1 MFELLGLD
9 KVKYLGRKLDKK
21 MFYDNGDLSKE
32 DKKIF
37 IDYIDRIEMSYVL
50 NSSTINIAPFVND
63 EYYYEAIVYLKVK
76 LKQKDKIDKISKIIN
91 NNIPNPLVII
101 YEFDKQY
108 SISTAIKRL
117 SKTEKNKTVVEESN
131 TTNWLNIS
139 SLSEND
145 KKFIDS
151 ISLSKIP
158 YTNLFDFYKTI
169 NDKIYL
175 FNMSDKIGEYEE
187 IAAHG
192 IKVNYNGKTVLAGNE
207 KLMNVNKIKYTPVTE
222 TGTVVYIAING
233 KYAGDLVISDEIK
246 EDSKEAIAKLKQ
258 IGIKQTVMLTGDNK
272 KVADAVAGELK
283 LDKVYSNLLPDE
295 KVEKIEEIYKGRT
308 EKQKVAFVGDG
319 INDAPVLA
327 RADVGIAMGGLGSDA
342 AIEAADVV
350 IMNDEPSQIAKAI
363 AISKKTSRIVWQ
375 NIIFALAVKVIV
387 LAATAGGVSNMWEA
401 VFADVGVALIAV
413 LNAMRAMR
421 IKEEK

>member
-50 NSSTINIAPFVND
+50 NSSTINIAPFVNE

-139 SLSEND
+139 NLSDND

-158 YTNLFDFYKTI
+158 YPNLFDFYKTI
-169 NDKIYL
+169 NDKVYL
-175 FNMSDKIGEYEE
+175 FNMSDKIGEYE
-187 IAAHG
+187 
-192 IKVNYNGKTVLAGNE
+192 
-207 KLMNVNKIKYTPVTE
+207 
-222 TGTVVYIAING
+222 
-233 KYAGDLVISDEIK
+233 DISDKKTLE
-246 EDSKEAIAKLKQ
+246 ENKQ
-258 IGIKQTVMLTGDNK
+258 I
-272 KVADAVAGELK
+272 
-283 LDKVYSNLLPDE
+283 S
-295 KVEKIEEIYKGRT
+295 EKIEKLEV
-308 EKQKVAFVGDG
+308 E
-319 INDAPVLA
+319 L
-327 RADVGIAMGGLGSDA
+327 
-342 AIEAADVV
+342 
-350 IMNDEPSQIAKAI
+350 
-363 AISKKTSRIVWQ
+363 KKTLSKLKRESQ
-375 NIIFALAVKVIV
+375 FNKKMELNVK
-387 LAATAGGVSNMWEA
+387 ATEIN
-401 VFADVGVALIAV
+401 
-413 LNAMRAMR
+413 
-421 IKEEK
+421 KEIENLKGKLK

>member
-21 MFYDNGDLSKE
+21 MFYNNGDLSKE
-32 DKKIF
+32 DKRIF

-50 NSSTINIAPFVND
+50 NSSTINIAPFVNE

-101 YEFDKQY
+101 YEFDKEY

-139 SLSEND
+139 SLSQND

-158 YTNLFDFYKTI
+158 YINLFDFYKTI

-175 FNMSDKIGEYEE
+175 FNMSAKTGEYED
-187 IAAHG
+187 IRD
-192 IKVNYNGKTVLAGNE
+192 KKTLEEN
-207 KLMNVNKIKYTPVTE
+207 
-222 TGTVVYIAING
+222 
-233 KYAGDLVISDEIK
+233 
-246 EDSKEAIAKLKQ
+246 KQ
-258 IGIKQTVMLTGDNK
+258 I
-272 KVADAVAGELK
+272 
-283 LDKVYSNLLPDE
+283 S
-295 KVEKIEEIYKGRT
+295 EKIEKLEV
-308 EKQKVAFVGDG
+308 E
-319 INDAPVLA
+319 L
-327 RADVGIAMGGLGSDA
+327 
-342 AIEAADVV
+342 
-350 IMNDEPSQIAKAI
+350 
-363 AISKKTSRIVWQ
+363 KKTLSKLKRESQFNKKMELNVKATEINKEIENLKQ
-375 NIIFALAVKVIV
+375 NLKI
-387 LAATAGGVSNMWEA
+387 
-401 VFADVGVALIAV
+401 
-413 LNAMRAMR
+413 
-421 IKEEK
+421 

>member
-21 MFYDNGDLSKE
+21 MFYDKGDLSKE

-76 LKQKDKIDKISKIIN
+76 LKQKDKVDKISKIIN

-131 TTNWLNIS
+131 TTNWLDIS

-145 KKFIDS
+145 KKFIES
-151 ISLSKIP
+151 ISLGKIP

-169 NDKIYL
+169 NNKIYM
-175 FNMSDKIGEYEE
+175 FNMSDKIGEYE
-187 IAAHG
+187 
-192 IKVNYNGKTVLAGNE
+192 
-207 KLMNVNKIKYTPVTE
+207 
-222 TGTVVYIAING
+222 
-233 KYAGDLVISDEIK
+233 DISDKKTLE
-246 EDSKEAIAKLKQ
+246 ENKQ
-258 IGIKQTVMLTGDNK
+258 I
-272 KVADAVAGELK
+272 
-283 LDKVYSNLLPDE
+283 S
-295 KVEKIEEIYKGRT
+295 EKIEKLEV
-308 EKQKVAFVGDG
+308 E
-319 INDAPVLA
+319 L
-327 RADVGIAMGGLGSDA
+327 
-342 AIEAADVV
+342 
-350 IMNDEPSQIAKAI
+350 
-363 AISKKTSRIVWQ
+363 KKTLSKLKRESQFNKKMELNVKATEINKEIENLKQ
-375 NIIFALAVKVIV
+375 NLKI
-387 LAATAGGVSNMWEA
+387 
-401 VFADVGVALIAV
+401 
-413 LNAMRAMR
+413 
-421 IKEEK
+421 

>member
-21 MFYDNGDLSKE
+21 MFYDKGDLSKQ
-32 DKKIF
+32 DKRIF

-131 TTNWLNIS
+131 TTNWLVIS

-145 KKFIDS
+145 KKFIES
-151 ISLSKIP
+151 ISLRKIP

-169 NDKIYL
+169 NNKIYM
-175 FNMSDKIGEYEE
+175 FNMSDKIGEYDDISDKKTLEE
-187 IAAHG
+187 SKLISEQ
-192 IKVNYNGKTVLAGNE
+192 IE
-207 KLMNVNKIKYTPVTE
+207 KLETE
-222 TGTVVYIAING
+222 LKKT
-233 KYAGDLVISDEIK
+233 LS
-246 EDSKEAIAKLKQ
+246 KLKRESQ
-258 IGIKQTVMLTGDNK
+258 FNK
-272 KVADAVAGELK
+272 KMELNVK
-283 LDKVYSNLLPDE
+283 ATEINK
-295 KVEKIEEIYKGRT
+295 KIENLKRNLKI
-308 EKQKVAFVGDG
+308 
-319 INDAPVLA
+319 
-327 RADVGIAMGGLGSDA
+327 
-342 AIEAADVV
+342 
-350 IMNDEPSQIAKAI
+350 
-363 AISKKTSRIVWQ
+363 
-375 NIIFALAVKVIV
+375 
-387 LAATAGGVSNMWEA
+387 
-401 VFADVGVALIAV
+401 
-413 LNAMRAMR
+413 
-421 IKEEK
+421 

>member
-32 DKKIF
+32 DKRIF

-50 NSSTINIAPFVND
+50 NSSNINIAPFVNE

-76 LKQKDKIDKISKIIN
+76 LKQKDNIDKISKIIN

-101 YEFDKQY
+101 YEFDKEY

-145 KKFIDS
+145 KKFIES
-151 ISLSKIP
+151 ISLGKIP

-175 FNMSDKIGEYEE
+175 FNMSDKIGEYE
-187 IAAHG
+187 
-192 IKVNYNGKTVLAGNE
+192 
-207 KLMNVNKIKYTPVTE
+207 
-222 TGTVVYIAING
+222 
-233 KYAGDLVISDEIK
+233 DISDKKTLE
-246 EDSKEAIAKLKQ
+246 ESKQ
-258 IGIKQTVMLTGDNK
+258 I
-272 KVADAVAGELK
+272 
-283 LDKVYSNLLPDE
+283 S
-295 KVEKIEEIYKGRT
+295 EKIERLEV
-308 EKQKVAFVGDG
+308 E
-319 INDAPVLA
+319 L
-327 RADVGIAMGGLGSDA
+327 
-342 AIEAADVV
+342 
-350 IMNDEPSQIAKAI
+350 
-363 AISKKTSRIVWQ
+363 KKTLSKLKRESQFYKKMELNVK
-375 NIIFALAVKVIV
+375 AVEINKKI
-387 LAATAGGVSNMWEA
+387 
-401 VFADVGVALIAV
+401 
-413 LNAMRAMR
+413 
-421 IKEEK
+421 EKLKGKLKI